1 LGEGLAMALP
11 VNFSGVL
18 ASAGLRGVQCSRCR
32 SFPGGS
38 VDVVSFDFVF
48 CKVEFSEFQFSDK
61 RL

>member
-1 LGEGLAMALP
+1 MALP